1 MNPLFELVGY
11 AGSLLV
17 AVSLMMKSIVRLRV
31 INLLGAL
38 IFVSYGLLIHAYPVA
53 LMNALIVA
61 IDLYYLLLAWRQKDF
76 FSLLKISPEDEYLR
90 RFLEFYQPEI
100 ARFLPEFRPPRE
112 ENLLALFVLRNMVP
126 AGLFLVRQA
135 GESGQILLD
144 FVIPGYRDFEI
155 GRFLFRQNAWF
166 FRKQG
171 IQHMRSAPGSAEH
184 SAYLR
189 RMGFVAQPDGQWL
202 RGIEV

>member
-1 MNPLFELVGY
+1 MNPIFELVGY
-11 AGSLLV
+11 AASLLV

-38 IFVSYGLLIHAYPVA
+38 IFVTYGLLIRAYPVA
-53 LMNALIVA
+53 LMNALIVG
-61 IDLYYLLLAWRQKDF
+61 IDLYYLTQAWRQKDF
-76 FSLLKISPEDEYLR
+76 FSLLKVSPADEYLR

-100 ARFLPEFRPPRE
+100 AHFLPEFRLPQN
-112 ENLLALFVLRNMVP
+112 ENLLAWFVLRNMVP
-126 AGLFLVRQA
+126 AGLFLVRQE
-135 GESGQILLD
+135 GENGHVLLD

-171 IQHMRSAPGSAEH
+171 LQRLVSAPGSAEH

-189 RMGFVAQPDGQWL
+189 RMGFQPQADGQL
-202 RGIEV
+202 ARKIDV

>member
-38 IFVSYGLLIHAYPVA
+38 IFVSYGLLIRAYPVA
-53 LMNALIVA
+53 LMNTMIVG
-61 IDLYYLLLAWRQKDF
+61 IDLYYLLQAWRQKDF

-100 ARFLPEFRPPRE
+100 RRFLPEFRAPRE

-126 AGLFLVRQA
+126 AGLFLVRQE

-171 IQHMRSAPGSAEH
+171 IQHMCSAPGSAEH

-189 RMGFVAQPDGQWL
+189 RMGFMAQPDGGFT
-202 RGIEV
+202 RKIEV

>member
-1 MNPLFELVGY
+1 MKPVFEMVGY

-38 IFVSYGLLIHAYPVA
+38 IFVTYGLLIRAYPVA
-53 LMNALIVA
+53 LMNALIVG
-61 IDLYYLLLAWRQKDF
+61 IDLYYLAQAWRQKDF
-76 FSLLKISPEDEYLR
+76 FSLLKISPADEYLR

-100 ARFLPEFRPPRE
+100 TRFLPEFRAPQD
-112 ENLLALFVLRNMVP
+112 ENILALFVLRNMVP
-126 AGLFLVRQA
+126 AGLFLVRQE
-135 GESGQILLD
+135 GETGQILLD

-171 IQHMRSAPGSAEH
+171 LQQMVSTPGSAEH

-189 RMGFVAQPDGQWL
+189 RMGFKSQADG
-202 RGIEV
+202 RFTRRIEV